1 MTLFR
6 IAILWRIPL
15 AVLLGAA
22 FLGEACEV
30 HAPCSFPPPVFRLIT
45 IRGVVGV

>member
-22 FLGEACEV
+22 FLGVAAV
-30 HAPCSFPPPVFRLIT
+30 AGDLNLHLPMTDGPRKARQ
-45 IRGVVGV
+45 